1 MRTFESALNIL
12 SSAHRTEARADLIT
26 RENTAFKSFA
36 DLINAEGGYRPSL
49 SRAEPVL
56 RELGALYDAAQIA
69 RGDDRRAFMYGDPA
83 RKGSIIDRRNYVA
96 SENWYRVG
104 QRITWWDRY
113 TRQWIAYSLCDK
125 GYQEGHAD
133 YYRNSRD
140 LLRMEECHD

>member
-36 DLINAEGGYRPSL
+36 DLLNALGNYRPSL

-83 RKGSIIDRRNYVA
+83 RKGSIIDRRHYVQA
-96 SENWYRVG
+96 ENWYRVG
-104 QRITWWDRY
+104 ARIAWWDRY

-133 YYRNSRD
+133 FYRNSRD
-140 LLRMEECHD
+140 LLRAEECHD